1 MKIRNFNVSLL
12 LTFLLSGCAWQ
23 SGLRTYVNSDD
34 FPKTTTQVIL
44 DCSIT
49 TLYEENDTRK
59 EGFSAD
65 FNVEVCEAFADEVRS
80 FMSAEAAGQILEPV
94 IITLGAQYGGDIK
107 KPKILIHDDAERVDG
122 DIELP
127 MLDEE
132 KIAYRALPQGDL
144 PYLIKELS
152 ESEPHSALRTLVM
165 YDNFV
170 LRDNFN
176 DEVKALPFI
185 RGTGLVPQTSI
196 LFLNIN
202 GQKLTD
208 SVRSSSNLKKL
219 AQGVGTSVVTGLLT
233 GGNYI
238 LAAWE
243 KSGSAVVVSAVLVD
257 ESGEIVWIRTSGGR
271 LSDKLPRSA
280 RFIFSFFQQN
290 TPG

>member
-1 MKIRNFNVSLL
+1 MRIRNLNVSLL
-12 LTFLLSGCAWQ
+12 FIVSLSGCATQ
-23 SGLRTYVNSDD
+23 SGLRTFVNSDD
-34 FPKTTTQVIL
+34 FPKTSTQVIL

-49 TLYEENDTRK
+49 TRYEEKGAIK
-59 EGFSAD
+59 EGVSAD

-80 FMSAEAAGQILEPV
+80 FMSAEAAGKVLEPV
-94 IITLGAQYGGDIK
+94 VITLGAQYGGDLK
-107 KPKILIHDDAERVDG
+107 KPKILIDKSDARVDG

-127 MLDEE
+127 MLDGRT
-132 KIAYRALPQGDL
+132 IAYSALPQGDL
-144 PYLIKELS
+144 PHLIKKLS
-152 ESEPHSALRTLVM
+152 ESEPHSALRTLAM

-176 DEVKALPFI
+176 DEVKALPFTQ
-185 RGTGLVPQTSI
+185 GTGLVPQTSI

-202 GQKLTD
+202 GQQLTD
-208 SVRSSSNLKKL
+208 SVRSSSNLKKM

-257 ESGEIVWIRTSGGR
+257 ESGEIVWTRTSGGR

-280 RFIFSFFQQN
+280 RFIFSFFKQN
-290 TPG
+290 VPF

>member
-1 MKIRNFNVSLL
+1 MRIRNLNVSLL
-12 LTFLLSGCAWQ
+12 LIVSLSGCATQ
-23 SGLRTYVNSDD
+23 SGLRTFVNSDD
-34 FPKTTTQVIL
+34 FPKTSTQVIL

-49 TLYEENDTRK
+49 TLYEENGAIK

-80 FMSAEAAGQILEPV
+80 FMSAEAAGKVLEPV
-94 IITLGAQYGGDIK
+94 VITLGAQYGGDLK
-107 KPKILIHDDAERVDG
+107 KPKILIDKRDARVDG

-127 MLDEE
+127 MLDGRT
-132 KIAYRALPQGDL
+132 IAYSALPQGDL
-144 PYLIKELS
+144 PHLIKKLS
-152 ESEPHSALRTLVM
+152 ESEPHSALRTLAM

-176 DEVKALPFI
+176 DEVKALPFTQ
-185 RGTGLVPQTSI
+185 GTGLVPQTSI

-202 GQKLTD
+202 GQQLTD
-208 SVRSSSNLKKL
+208 SVRSSSNLKKM

-243 KSGSAVVVSAVLVD
+243 KSGTAVVVSAVLVD
-257 ESGEIVWIRTSGGR
+257 ESGEIAWTRTSGGR

>member
-1 MKIRNFNVSLL
+1 MKIRNVNVSLL
-12 LTFLLSGCAWQ
+12 LIVSLSGCATQ
-23 SGLRTYVNSDD
+23 SGLRTFVNSDD
-34 FPKTTTQVIL
+34 FPKTSTHVIL

-49 TLYEENDTRK
+49 TLYEENGAIK

-80 FMSAEAAGQILEPV
+80 FMSAEAAGKVLEPV
-94 IITLGAQYGGDIK
+94 VITLGAQYGGDLK
-107 KPKILIHDDAERVDG
+107 KPKILIDESDARVDG

-127 MLDEE
+127 MLDGRT
-132 KIAYRALPQGDL
+132 IAYSALPQGDL
-144 PYLIKELS
+144 PHLIKKLS
-152 ESEPHSALRTLVM
+152 ESEPHSALRTLAM

-176 DEVKALPFI
+176 DEVKALPFTQ
-185 RGTGLVPQTSI
+185 GTGLVPQTSI

-202 GQKLTD
+202 GQQLTD
-208 SVRSSSNLKKL
+208 SVRSSSNLKKM

-257 ESGEIVWIRTSGGR
+257 ESGEIVWTRTSGGR

-280 RFIFSFFQQN
+280 RFIFSFFKQN
-290 TPG
+290 VPF

>member
-1 MKIRNFNVSLL
+1 MKIRNVNVSLL
-12 LTFLLSGCAWQ
+12 LIVSLSGCATQ
-23 SGLRTYVNSDD
+23 SGLRTFANSDD
-34 FPKTTTQVIL
+34 FPKTSTHVIL

-49 TLYEENDTRK
+49 TLYEENGAIK

-80 FMSAEAAGQILEPV
+80 FMSAEAAGKVLDPV
-94 IITLGAQYGGDIK
+94 IITLGAQFGGDLK
-107 KPKILIHDDAERVDG
+107 KTQILIDESEARVDG

-127 MLDEE
+127 MLDGRT
-132 KIAYRALPQGDL
+132 IAYSALPQGDL
-144 PYLIKELS
+144 PYLIKQLT
-152 ESEPHSALRTLVM
+152 ESEPHSALRSLVM

-170 LRDNFN
+170 LRGNFN
-176 DEVKALPFI
+176 DEVKALPFT
-185 RGTGLVPQTSI
+185 RAAGLVPKTSI

-208 SVRSSSNLKKL
+208 SVRSSSNLKKM

-257 ESGEIVWIRTSGGR
+257 ESGEIVWTRTSGGR

-280 RFIFSFFQQN
+280 RFIFSFFKQN
-290 TPG
+290 VPF

>member
-1 MKIRNFNVSLL
+1 MKIRNVNVSLL
-12 LTFLLSGCAWQ
+12 LIVSLSGCATQ
-23 SGLRTYVNSDD
+23 SGLRTFVNSDD
-34 FPKTTTQVIL
+34 FPKTSTQVIL

-49 TLYEENDTRK
+49 TLYEKNGAIK

-80 FMSAEAAGQILEPV
+80 FMSAEAAGKVLEPV
-94 IITLGAQYGGDIK
+94 VITLGAQYGGDLK
-107 KPKILIHDDAERVDG
+107 KPKILIEKSDARVDG

-127 MLDEE
+127 MLDGRT
-132 KIAYRALPQGDL
+132 IAYSALPQGDL
-144 PYLIKELS
+144 PHLIKKLS
-152 ESEPHSALRTLVM
+152 ESEPHSALRTLAM

-176 DEVKALPFI
+176 DEVKALPFTQ
-185 RGTGLVPQTSI
+185 GAGLVPQTSI

-202 GQKLTD
+202 GQQLTD
-208 SVRSSSNLKKL
+208 SVRSSSNLKKM

-243 KSGSAVVVSAVLVD
+243 KSGSAVVVYAVLVD
-257 ESGEIVWIRTSGGR
+257 ESGEIVWTRTSGGR

-280 RFIFSFFQQN
+280 RFIFSFFKQN
-290 TPG
+290 VPF

>member
-1 MKIRNFNVSLL
+1 MKIRNLNVSLL
-12 LTFLLSGCAWQ
+12 LIVSLSGCATQ
-23 SGLRTYVNSDD
+23 SGLRTFVNFDD
-34 FPKTTTQVIL
+34 FPKTSTQVIL

-49 TLYEENDTRK
+49 TLYEENDAII

-65 FNVEVCEAFADEVRS
+65 FNVEVCEAFGDEVRS
-80 FMSAEAAGQILEPV
+80 FMSDEAAGKVLDPV
-94 IITLGAQYGGDIK
+94 IITSGAQFGGDLK
-107 KPKILIHDDAERVDG
+107 KTQILIDESDARVDG

-127 MLDEE
+127 MLDGRT
-132 KIAYRALPQGDL
+132 IAYSALPQGDL
-144 PYLIKELS
+144 PYLIKELT
-152 ESEPHSALRTLVM
+152 ESEPHSALRSLVM

-170 LRDNFN
+170 LRGNFN
-176 DEVKALPFI
+176 DEVKALPFT
-185 RGTGLVPQTSI
+185 RAAGLVPKTSI

-208 SVRSSSNLKKL
+208 SVRSSSNLKKM

-257 ESGEIVWIRTSGGR
+257 ESGEIVWTRTSGGR

-290 TPG
+290 TAG

>member
-1 MKIRNFNVSLL
+1 MKIRNVNALL
-12 LTFLLSGCAWQ
+12 LLIFLLSSCAWQ

-34 FPKTTTQVIL
+34 FPKTSTQVIL

-49 TLYEENDTRK
+49 TLYEENDSTK

-65 FNVEVCEAFADEVRS
+65 FNLEVCEAFADEVRS
-80 FMSAEAAGQILEPV
+80 FMSDEAAGKVLDPV
-94 IITLGAQYGGDIK
+94 IITLGAQFGGDLK
-107 KPKILIHDDAERVDG
+107 KTQILIDESDARVDG

-127 MLDEE
+127 MLDRRT
-132 KIAYRALPQGDL
+132 IAYSALPQGDL
-144 PYLIKELS
+144 PYLIKELT
-152 ESEPHSALRTLVM
+152 ESEPHSALRSLVM

-170 LRDNFN
+170 LRGNFN
-176 DEVKALPFI
+176 DEVRALPFT
-185 RGTGLVPQTSI
+185 RAAGLVPKTSI

-208 SVRSSSNLKKL
+208 SVRSSSNLKKM

-238 LAAWE
+238 LAAWK

-257 ESGEIVWIRTSGGR
+257 ESGEIVWTRTSGGR

>member
-1 MKIRNFNVSLL
+1 MKRRNVSVSLL
-12 LTFLLSGCAWQ
+12 LIVSLSGCATQ
-23 SGLRTYVNSDD
+23 SGLRTFVNSDD
-34 FPKTTTQVIL
+34 FPKTSTQLIL

-49 TLYEENDTRK
+49 TIYEENDTTK

-80 FMSAEAAGQILEPV
+80 FMSAEAAGKVLDPV
-94 IITLGAQYGGDIK
+94 IITLGAQFGGDLK
-107 KPKILIHDDAERVDG
+107 KTQILIDESEARVDG

-127 MLDEE
+127 MLDGRT
-132 KIAYRALPQGDL
+132 IAYSALPQGDL
-144 PYLIKELS
+144 PYLIKQLT
-152 ESEPHSALRTLVM
+152 ESEPHSALRSLVM

-170 LRDNFN
+170 LRGNFN
-176 DEVKALPFI
+176 DEVKALPFT
-185 RGTGLVPQTSI
+185 RAAGLVPKTSI

-208 SVRSSSNLKKL
+208 SVRSSSNLKKM

-257 ESGEIVWIRTSGGR
+257 DSGEIVWTRTSGGR

>member
-1 MKIRNFNVSLL
+1 MKIRNVNVVLL
-12 LTFLLSGCAWQ
+12 LIFSLSGCAWQ
-23 SGLRTYVNSDD
+23 SGLRTYVNSDE

-49 TLYEENDTRK
+49 TLYEENDARN

-65 FNVEVCEAFADEVRS
+65 FNLEVCEAFANEVRS
-80 FMSAEAAGQILEPV
+80 FMSAEAAGKVLEPV
-94 IITLGAQYGGDIK
+94 TITLGAQYGGDIK
-107 KPKILIHDDAERVDG
+107 KPKILVAESAARVDG
-122 DIELP
+122 DIQLP
-127 MLDEE
+127 MLDGRT
-132 KIAYRALPQGDL
+132 IAYSALPQGDL
-144 PYLIKELS
+144 PYLIKELT
-152 ESEPHSALRTLVM
+152 ESEPHSALRTIVM

-170 LRDNFN
+170 LRSNFN
-176 DEVKALPFI
+176 DEVKALPFT
-185 RGTGLVPQTSI
+185 RGAGLVPQTSI

-202 GQKLTD
+202 GQNLTD
-208 SVRSSSNLKKL
+208 SVRSSSNLKKM

-233 GGNYI
+233 GGNYV

-243 KSGSAVVVSAVLVD
+243 KSGSAVIVSAVLVD
-257 ESGEIVWIRTSGGR
+257 ESGEIVWTRTSGGR